1 VNKEQVAAAER
12 MHEAAWARLAEAAE
26 SDPQAKYGLYA
37 SRTLA
42 VRHPEVYLWGDAWF
56 ADGARTI
63 RGFRESFDD
72 PTALGWPHM
81 EYGGLFF
88 RQSTEYTGVEDG
100 HVLRLADVDLDEYRP
115 ANTDRIYP
123 APLQAHADRR
133 LAPLAVSLKT
143 EGKVVTPLELAEIA
157 YFQRKET
164 GADPRRMFLAAC
176 EDESAYLIC
185 GDSVWDARRGTA
197 IPSAPRNAVLVWN
210 ERSVWHPMMGRDD
223 RASDP
228 ELARVVRSVGTSAAD
243 HGDDTWESRLAA
255 RLQRA
260 SALTSDPQRRLAAL
274 ASVRGCGW
282 RFHPYGRVWQEFVPA
297 NDLDIDISRRLGWI
311 RQCDLW
317 ANRVSP
323 ATAHLFAA
331 QAQGRGLD
339 AQMRALSREHLL
351 RTGVVRDAPAR
362 GWKPAW
368 RLESWGHLWPCG
380 LMEHTIDDAFRTR
393 TGHCVSQSHM
403 ISAVL
408 EAAGIE
414 HVVVN
419 FDRGGVKAGVNHHF
433 VLSLDGSFLFDDG
446 IVNFRGVDADTE
458 DYGPLLSFSYGE
470 EWASTSGDKL
480 YGNASSQR
488 CIECIEMIERAMAN
502 RFPLMF
508 FENEEGRRVLGKRG
522 FIELLAQT
530 EIERVVPT

>member
-1 VNKEQVAAAER
+1 MKKEQVAAAR
-12 MHEAAWARLAEAAE
+12 HMHQAAWARLAEAAE
-26 SDPQAKYGLYA
+26 SDPQARYGLYA

-42 VRHPEVYLWGDAWF
+42 VRHPEIYLWGDAWF

-88 RQSTEYTGVEDG
+88 RQSAEYTGVEDG
-100 HVLRLADVDLDEYRP
+100 HVLRLADVNLDEYRP
-115 ANTDRIYP
+115 TSMDRIYP
-123 APLQAHADRR
+123 APLLPYVDRR

-143 EGKVVTPLELAEIA
+143 EGKVVTPLELAVIA
-157 YFQRKET
+157 YFQLREEGT
-164 GADPRRMFLAAC
+164 DPRTMFLAAC
-176 EDESAYLIC
+176 EGDSAYLVC
-185 GDSVWDARRGTA
+185 GNMIWDARRGA
-197 IPSAPRNAVLVWN
+197 VVQSVPRSASLVWN
-210 ERSVWHPMMGRDD
+210 EHSVWHPMMGRDD
-223 RASDP
+223 RPSDGLLARAVESVGIPAADLCDAGWETPLVVRLRQSSDLAGDP
-228 ELARVVRSVGTSAAD
+228 E
-243 HGDDTWESRLAA
+243 
-255 RLQRA
+255 
-260 SALTSDPQRRLAAL
+260 RRLAAL
-274 ASVRGCGW
+274 ASVRACGW

-297 NDLDIDISRRLGWI
+297 SDLDIDISRRLGMV
-311 RQCDLW
+311 RQFDLW

-323 ATAHLFAA
+323 ATAHLFGVHWGNPELVA
-331 QAQGRGLD
+331 RL
-339 AQMRALSREHLL
+339 RALSREHLV

-380 LMEHTIDDAFRTR
+380 LMEHTIDDAFRSR

-403 ISAVL
+403 LSAVL

-414 HVVVN
+414 HIVVN
-419 FDRGGVKAGVNHHF
+419 FDRGGVTSNVNHHF

-446 IVNFRGVDADTE
+446 IVNVRGVHAATE
-458 DYGPLLSFSYGE
+458 DYGPLLSFSYGG

-480 YGNASSQR
+480 YGNVSSSR
-488 CIECIEMIERAMAN
+488 CIECVNVVEKALAS
-502 RFPLMF
+502 RFPLTF
-508 FENEEGRRVLGKRG
+508 FGNEEGGLVLDKQA
-522 FIELLAQT
+522 FIEHLART